1 MRFVS
6 LLLIIF
12 VLSGCAYT
20 EIPDTSSVT
29 QPSLTEPTVYT
40 APTQTTAPST
50 APTSAPPTEPTFDP
64 YALID
69 SMSPE
74 ALIGQLFLVRCPDT
88 GAIEDIEQYQPG
100 GFVLFGRDFADK
112 SPDTVQQT
120 IADYQTASTIPLLI
134 ATDEEGGTV
143 TRVSSHSQYRSSR
156 FPSPRNLYA
165 SGGLELIL
173 ETELEKCRLL
183 SDLGVNVNLAP
194 VCDITDDPE
203 AFMYSRSLGESPA
216 ITGAFAAELC
226 ALMTQEGIGSVLK
239 HFPGYGNN
247 RDTHTGI
254 ARDSRPLTQLETQD
268 LIPFRAGIAAD
279 CDAILVS
286 HTIVEAFDPELPA
299 SLSPAV
305 TSYLRKNLGF
315 NGVILTDDLIMEA
328 ITDLYGAEE
337 AAVLA
342 VLAGCDMLCSSEH
355 PVQYSAVLEAFL
367 TGRIPETQIRESVA
381 RILLWKHKLGLLPD

>member
-1 MRFVS
+1 M
-6 LLLIIF
+6 LPI
-12 VLSGCAYT
+12 C
-20 EIPDTSSVT
+20 
-29 QPSLTEPTVYT
+29 
-40 APTQTTAPST
+40 
-50 APTSAPPTEPTFDP
+50 
-64 YALID
+64 
-69 SMSPE
+69 
-74 ALIGQLFLVRCPDT
+74 C
-88 GAIEDIEQYQPG
+88 
-100 GFVLFGRDFADK
+100 
-112 SPDTVQQT
+112 
-120 IADYQTASTIPLLI
+120 
-134 ATDEEGGTV
+134 
-143 TRVSSHSQYRSSR
+143 
-156 FPSPRNLYA
+156 
-165 SGGLELIL
+165 
-173 ETELEKCRLL
+173 
-183 SDLGVNVNLAP
+183 
-194 VCDITDDPE
+194 
-203 AFMYSRSLGESPA
+203 
-216 ITGAFAAELC
+216 
-226 ALMTQEGIGSVLK
+226 LK

-305 TSYLRKNLGF
+305 TCYLRKNLGF

-381 RILLWKHKLGLLPD
+381 RILLWKHTLGLLPD